1 MTRRKPMSSVDHAW
15 LRMDSSSNLMMI
27 VSVFVFE
34 TPLDYE
40 IFKERIEQTLLQY
53 PPFTSRVVREPAR
66 AWWEHDAS
74 FDLAHHVHRISLP
87 GKADKLELEA
97 FVADLA
103 SQRLDMSR
111 PLWQFHLVDNYQG
124 GQALIARIHHCIA
137 DGIAL
142 VGVMLSMAGGEVAPE
157 VIARNEKAKAKAEA
171 RAHAQNESENEW
183 KTTLQPITDRI
194 VATLNN
200 TGNFAEKYLS
210 LLTQPERFNDIGKLV
225 NQFAKD
231 AALLAAMPNDTRT
244 RLKGKPQA
252 LKAVA
257 WNEPIPLSE
266 VKAVGKALGCSVNDV
281 LMACAAGA
289 VRSYLLSLDDEIDDE
304 ADVRA
309 MIPVNLRAPGTEWKL
324 GNKFGLVPL
333 TLPIGIDHPLLRVVE
348 VRARMNALKGSTQ
361 AVLAQWV
368 LGLVGS
374 TPKPVQKEVL
384 NQLARKATAV
394 MSNVPGPSTQL
405 MLAGAPLKQI
415 MFWVPQSG
423 DIGLG
428 ISILSYNGGVQ
439 IGVIADKKLCP
450 DPQQICDRF
459 APEFE
464 KLALGLLLNPWWPDV
479 VAQVN
484 AEQSASKMAL

>member
-1 MTRRKPMSSVDHAW
+1 MPRLHHQRKPMSSVDHAW

-27 VSVFVFE
+27 VSVFIFDA
-34 TPLDYE
+34 PLDFAF
-40 IFKERIEQTLLQY
+40 FKQRIRETMLQY
-53 PPFTSRVVREPAR
+53 PPFTSRVIREPAR
-66 AWWEHDAS
+66 AWWEPDDS
-74 FDLAHHVHRISLP
+74 FDLDHHLHRISLP

-97 FVADLA
+97 YVADLA

-124 GQALIARIHHCIA
+124 GQALVARVHHCIA

-142 VGVMLSMAGGEVAPE
+142 VGVMLSMAGGEVAPQVLE
-157 VIARNEKAKAKAEA
+157 RNAKAKAKAEA
-171 RAHAQNESENEW
+171 RQQEVEETENEW
-183 KTTLQPITDRI
+183 ETYLQPITKRI
-194 VATLNN
+194 VSTLNN

-210 LLTQPERFNDIGKLV
+210 LLTQPERFNDMGKLV

-257 WNEPIPLSE
+257 WNEPMPLSE
-266 VKAVGKALGCSVNDV
+266 VKAVGKALGCSINDV

-289 VRSYLLSLDDEIDDE
+289 VRSYLLSCNDEIDED

-333 TLPIGIDHPLLRVVE
+333 TLPIGIEHPLLRVME

-368 LGLVGS
+368 LGLVGA

-394 MSNVPGPSTQL
+394 MSNVPGPAEQL
-405 MLAGAPLKQI
+405 SLAGAPLKQI
-415 MFWVPQSG
+415 LFWVPQSG

-439 IGVIADKKLCP
+439 IGVISDKKLCP
-450 DPQQICDRF
+450 DPQEICDRF

-464 KLALGLLLNPWWPDV
+464 KLAFGVLLHPWWPAV
-479 VAQVN
+479 VTAMR
-484 AEQSASKMAL
+484 EEEGT

>member
-1 MTRRKPMSSVDHAW
+1 MPRSSHQRKPMSNVDHAW

-34 TPLDYE
+34 TPLD
-40 IFKERIEQTLLQY
+40 FAVFRARIEATLLQY
-53 PPFTSRVVREPAR
+53 PPFTSRVVREAAR
-66 AWWEHDAS
+66 AWWERDES
-74 FDLAHHVHRISLP
+74 FNLDHHLHRVSLP

-97 FVADLA
+97 YVADLA
-103 SQRLDMSR
+103 STRLDMSR
-111 PLWQFHLVDNYQG
+111 PLWQFQLVENYQG
-124 GQALIARIHHCIA
+124 GQVLIARIHHCIA

-142 VGVMLSMAGGEVAPE
+142 VSVMLSMTGGEVNANVLE
-157 VIARNEKAKAKAEA
+157 RNARAKAKFEA
-171 RAHAQNESENEW
+171 AQHAGDDDGSENQW
-183 KTTLQPITDRI
+183 QQMLQPITDRI
-194 VATLNN
+194 VSTLNN

-231 AALLAAMPNDTRT
+231 AALLAAMPNDTPT
-244 RLKGKPQA
+244 RLKGKPQSR
-252 LKAVA
+252 KAVA
-257 WNEPIPLSE
+257 WNEPMPLSE

-289 VRSYLLSLDDEIDDE
+289 VRSYLLSLDDTIDDE

-309 MIPVNLRAPGTEWKL
+309 MIPVNLRTPGTEWKL

-333 TLPIGIDHPLLRVVE
+333 TLPIGIEHPLLRVLE

-368 LGLVGS
+368 LGLVGG

-394 MSNVPGPSTQL
+394 MSNVPGPSGQL
-405 MLAGAPLKQI
+405 TLAGAPLKQI
-415 MFWVPQSG
+415 LFWVPQSG

-439 IGVIADKKLCP
+439 IGVISDNKLCP
-450 DPQQICDRF
+450 DPQEICDRF

-464 KLALGLLLNPWWPDV
+464 KLALGVLLNPWWPEV
-479 VAQVN
+479 VSQMS
-484 AEQSASKMAL
+484 AEH